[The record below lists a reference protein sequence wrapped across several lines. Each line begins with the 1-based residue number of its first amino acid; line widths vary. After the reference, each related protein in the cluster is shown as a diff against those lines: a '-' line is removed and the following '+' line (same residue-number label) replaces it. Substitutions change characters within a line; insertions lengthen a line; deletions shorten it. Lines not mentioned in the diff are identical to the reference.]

1 MNIKF
6 VVGGLAVIGALYFGS
21 DIYWQHQFKEETRT
35 NLKNFSM
42 SQEMQDATRGLPIK
56 ADILNQYPNIF
67 FYMTL
72 TQDIPRETEALVK
85 STLSA
90 NSQKFA
96 CGFFAKIQNQGE
108 KNKDKTKA
116 IVNVIEEDKVTMTYI
131 AKTRMGQVLLE
142 YKQVLSQCPEFNSL
156 KQSVV

>member
-1 MNIKF
+1 MN
-6 VVGGLAVIGALYFGS
+6 
-21 DIYWQHQFKEETRT
+21 
-35 NLKNFSM
+35 
-42 SQEMQDATRGLPIK
+42 QEMLDATRGLPIK

-72 TQDIPRETEALVK
+72 TQDIPRESEALVTT
-85 STLSA
+85 TLSA

>member
-21 DIYWQHQFKEETRT
+21 DIYWQHQFEEETRT

-72 TQDIPRETEALVK
+72 TQDIPRESEALVTT
-85 STLSA
+85 TLSA

-96 CGFFAKIQNQGE
+96 CGFF
-108 KNKDKTKA
+108 
-116 IVNVIEEDKVTMTYI
+116 
-131 AKTRMGQVLLE
+131 
-142 YKQVLSQCPEFNSL
+142 FFF
-156 KQSVV
+156 